1 MGSTIAQRQSEIRLR
16 AAYTLLEVL
25 LALALSVIVFGAIAM
40 AIKIHLVALAQQQ
53 TTIERKQI
61 ARSVLEMMANDLRA
75 AIQYKAADYSGL
87 ENLLATRQLATGP
100 SMADP
105 TSAMDPAATAEDLT
119 SELEA
124 AAAGAT
130 EDESEDESEEESAEE
145 PEVIDEEE
153 VSFRP
158 TMIGNE
164 RVLMI
169 DISRLPRVDQYNPL
183 IASAEA
189 LLQSPSDVKSIAYF
203 YSSATGGVESEVDF
217 QEAAATGGL
226 YRREVDRAVASFMG
240 DIGLVTQP
248 DAQSKLLA
256 SEIAQISFRYFDG
269 NDWQSDWDSEENDGF
284 PPAIEISIVLDP
296 ARISKDNTTYAYN
309 GFDRETMQV
318 YRSVVHLPVAEVIEE
333 EE

>member
-1 MGSTIAQRQSEIRLR
+1 MGSTIAQRQTDIRRR

-105 TSAMDPAATAEDLT
+105 ASAMNPAATAEDLT
-119 SELEA
+119 SEIEA
-124 AAAGAT
+124 AVAG
-130 EDESEDESEEESAEE
+130 ENEDESEEESADE

-240 DIGLVTQP
+240 DIGLVSQP

-269 NDWQSDWDSEENDGF
+269 SDWQSDWDSEENSGF
-284 PPAIEISIVLDP
+284 PPAIEISIVIDP